1 MINFVEIKSC
11 LSFFGL
17 DDADSE
23 VYTHLL
29 QQGPS
34 SVGTIAVKIGMDRG
48 KTYRS
53 VNKLKNLGMV
63 STTFSNPIIT
73 EALKPKDAFTQLI
86 QQKEDEITT
95 MQKLSRKLIQELDQ
109 ITNSKE
115 FQSLS
120 TFSIIQGRNNIY
132 ARIGKLIQSSTNEV
146 FLITTNEDLIHM
158 YHTAIPEK
166 ISNCI
171 TRGGKVR
178 IITNKIDERTLP
190 LIKKLGTDEIRVGQ
204 LPSESRIITEKKKQL
219 IMSGSIRDS
228 RDPSDPNDSIMYTDS
243 IEMVENMYSLSS
255 HLRKKSK
262 SIELVI
268 SQY

>member
-1 MINFVEIKSC
+1 MIDFVEIKSC

-17 DDADSE
+17 DDADSN
-23 VYTHLL
+23 VYIHLL

-34 SVGTIAVKIGMDRG
+34 SVGAVAGKIGMDRG

-53 VNKLKNLGMV
+53 VNKLKNMGMV

-73 EALKPKDAFTQLI
+73 KAVKPQDAFTQLI

-115 FQSLS
+115 FQSPS

-132 ARIGKLIQSSTNEV
+132 ARIGKLIQSSTKEV
-146 FLITTNEDLIHM
+146 FLITTNEDLVHM

-171 TRGGKVR
+171 MNGGRVR
-178 IITNKIDERTLP
+178 IITNKIDEQTLP
-190 LIKKLGTDEIRVGQ
+190 LIKKLGTDEIRIGK
-204 LPSESRIITEKKKQL
+204 LPSESRIITENKKQL
-219 IMSGSIRDS
+219 IMSGSLKES
-228 RDPSDPNDSIMYTDS
+228 RDPSDPSDSIMYTNS
-243 IEMVENMYSLSS
+243 IEMVENMFSLSS
-255 HLRKKSK
+255 HLWKKSK
-262 SIELVI
+262 NIELVI
-268 SQY
+268 SQ